1 MLGNPALSRKSS
13 VGRMSS
19 KHRTWHKF
27 HLGVNEAM
35 GEIITAVATTNDVSE
50 DQLFDNLLYQIQS
63 MICHFVQIL
72 LTLLPFAF
80 YLTLFINLLYK
91 LDLLLDGV

>member
-1 MLGNPALSRKSS
+1 MLGNPALSPKSS

-35 GEIITAVATTNDVSE
+35 GEIITAVATTNDVSD
-50 DQLFDNLLYQIQS
+50 DQVFDNLLYQIRS
-63 MICHFVQIL
+63 MICDFLQIL
-72 LTLLPFAF
+72 LTLLPLAF

>member
-1 MLGNPALSRKSS
+1 
-13 VGRMSS
+13 
-19 KHRTWHKF
+19 
-27 HLGVNEAM
+27 M